1 MGVSVRRM
9 NNNSIDRQANAH
21 SMLVGLLVL
30 SCTACGGSV
39 ASGVALG
46 KIGHGVGEHAS
57 SAPQGGSLCLV
68 QEALG
73 APGPEKPMSEA
84 CTKALK
90 SDRLWRRAMLSL
102 AAYGDTLATVAA
114 GDADDSTGQVEAART
129 GVTGNDFMEV
139 DSADTAARDA
149 VVALVAHFRD
159 TAKNDDLDALIQG
172 AAPHVKTLCNGLEP
186 FLDGQARGF
195 GDAQRETEK
204 KRLAKVERRCGSLD
218 GKSLCVSDS
227 AGDRVVYAT
236 TMGEMALLE
245 HNHTEARV
253 AVAGF
258 CAAHQKLEVASQ
270 AGNLKKDGTLGE
282 VVDALRNARAST
294 AAPAKEEPAKK

>member
-1 MGVSVRRM
+1 M
-9 NNNSIDRQANAH
+9 NNAH
-21 SMLVGLLVL
+21 SMLVSLLVV
-30 SCTACGGSV
+30 SSTACGGSV

-46 KIGHGVGEHAS
+46 KIGRGLGDHAS

-68 QEALG
+68 QDALG

-84 CTKALK
+84 CSKALK
-90 SDRLWRRAMLSL
+90 SDRLWRRAMLAL
-102 AAYGDTLATVAA
+102 AAYGDTLETVAA
-114 GDADDSTGQVEAART
+114 GDASDTTGQIEAAGT
-129 GVTGNDFMEV
+129 GVNGADFMEV

-149 VVALVAHFRD
+149 VVSLVAHFRD
-159 TAKNDDLDALIQG
+159 TAKNDDLAALIQG

-186 FLDGQARGF
+186 YLDGQARGW

-204 KRLAKVERRCGSLD
+204 KRLAKVERRCGSID

-236 TMGEMALLE
+236 TMGDMAMLE
-245 HNHTEARV
+245 HNAVEARV

-258 CAAHQKLEVASQ
+258 CSAHLKLEGAAQ
-270 AGNLKKDGTLGE
+270 AGTLDKDGTVAD
-282 VVDALRNARAST
+282 VVDALKNARAST
-294 AAPAKEEPAKK
+294 APAVAPAKEEPAKK